1 MDSIFNFQFGTFS
14 DSSPNWFDWFSLI
27 ANYLVSII
35 AIIGGF
41 QIAKNIYNKERK
53 DKEADSQ
60 KLNLA
65 EFKLFSNSLQ
75 ELKSAVDNQKKDIDS
90 YLQNLDFK
98 LVFYQNVNI
107 DFLQFI
113 DPKNLYLHF
122 GLGNDDKISAFNDL
136 LKRLY
141 LLNDFRESL
150 RNEFRAYNEKYN
162 YHEKKFY
169 SYRELLYSRFYKL
182 SNRRSINI
190 IVEEGRKKWQYN
202 DKDKFMLEYSQLLEK
217 TLSDNEIFENNGLKS
232 RKLLNERFI
241 IVLVLLS
248 AKYIPDDYNA
258 IEVNEIANQ
267 VVAAFNDM
275 EHATDVHI
283 GILKNHS
290 ENLRISS
297 EKISSY
303 LT

>member
-1 MDSIFNFQFGTFS
+1 MDSIFNFQFGTFTG
-14 DSSPNWFDWFSLI
+14 SSPNWFDWFSLI
-27 ANYLVSII
+27 ANFLVSII

-41 QIAKNIYNKERK
+41 QIANNIYNKERK
-53 DKEADSQ
+53 DKEADSK

-65 EFKLFSNSLQ
+65 EFKLFTNSLQ
-75 ELKSAVDNQKKDIDS
+75 ELKSAADNQKADIDS
-90 YLQNLDFK
+90 YLQKLDFK
-98 LVFYQNVNI
+98 LVFHQNVNI

-122 GLGNDDKISAFNDL
+122 GLDNNEKIAALNDL

-150 RNEFRAYNEKYN
+150 RSEFRAYNEKYN

-182 SNRRSINI
+182 SNQRSINI
-190 IVEEGRKKWQYN
+190 IIEEGRKKWQYDN
-202 DKDKFMLEYSQLLEK
+202 NDKFMQEYSQLLEK
-217 TLSDNEIFENNGLKS
+217 TLSDIEIIENNGLKS

-241 IVLVLLS
+241 KELVLLS
-248 AKYIPDDYNA
+248 AKYIPEDYNA
-258 IEVNEIANQ
+258 IEINEIANQ

-275 EHATDVHI
+275 ENVTEVHI
-283 GILKNHS
+283 SVLESFS
-290 ENLRISS
+290 ENLKITS
-297 EKISSY
+297 EKISSH